1 MIGSTRGNTPERQ
14 LLPTCAVACLGN
26 PDPVGMKVYAPV
38 GEETFDDIQ
47 ATEEAQ
53 AGADRRE
60 AA

>member
-1 MIGSTRGNTPERQ
+1 
-14 LLPTCAVACLGN
+14 
-26 PDPVGMKVYAPV
+26 MKVYAPA
-38 GEETFDDIQ
+38 GQETFDDIQ